1 MSNNTDN
8 KKEELKRLV
17 IDALTEEFKKASS
30 QEHEAVRAFSKG
42 LEEDQELELTI
53 LTGGLCNY
61 SYKLQFKNK
70 DGNNKNDDTAAL
82 FVKLTFGSPVAFPDT
97 PCSPERTKYEFKMM
111 DLFAKITPYP
121 ESAVTPYLCFDL
133 EESEENMTLLVT
145 EFSSR
150 LEEQAGSLFVDGGT
164 IDRAYADKI
173 ANSISTLHNTEVTE
187 PDFNEGMKE
196 FFINMTK
203 LARMIFGA
211 YLDEANEQP
220 DRASQRARAIGKD
233 ALDEIMDVYC
243 KKIMRTDCYIHG
255 DCQAFNILVE
265 GDLKAL
271 VNEDESSVGDVAFID
286 WEFSHVGPLGK
297 DIGFAQCFPMACLL
311 AHAINGDE
319 ASSKS
324 ILEFFDALW
333 ETYSAS
339 INLDGKDL
347 SLVDLYRQTIGFLG
361 VMLQTYSGVGIH
373 MDYLPLEEGNTEDLI
388 KVKESLGVLAL
399 ECYEI
404 GWLGRP
410 EGATLEELRTRFSD
424 AVQKE
429 MNHLTP
435 VAETEPRRPSARRSL
450 MLRTK
455 GRRVSD
461 AHSYFSIAT
470 DLGASV
476 ASGFET
482 NEFESISKTFASSEE
497 FKASSEEFKAL
508 KWGSDV
514 VDTKTTPA
522 MSRKARQSLA
532 LVDLARRSV
541 CEWDRMIVDF
551 DYDEDDDEEED
562 EE

>member
-1 MSNNTDN
+1 MSSNNDN
-8 KKEELKRLV
+8 KKEELKSLV
-17 IDALTEEFKKASS
+17 IDALTEEFKKPSS
-30 QEHEAVRAFSKG
+30 QEHETVRAFSKG

-61 SYKLQFKNK
+61 SYKLQFKTK
-70 DGNNKNDDTAAL
+70 DSNTKNDSAAL

-121 ESAVTPYLCFDL
+121 ESAVMPYLCFDL
-133 EESEENMTLLVT
+133 EGSEENMTLLVT

-150 LEEQAGSLFVDGGT
+150 LEEQAGNLFVDGGS
-164 IDRAYADKI
+164 IDRSYADKI
-173 ANSISTLHNTEVTE
+173 AKSISALHNTEVTE
-187 PDFNEGMKE
+187 PDFNKGMKE

-211 YLDEANEQP
+211 YLDEADEQP
-220 DRASQRARAIGKD
+220 DRASLRARAIGKES
-233 ALDEIMDVYC
+233 LDEMMEVYC
-243 KKIMRTDCYIHG
+243 KQLMRTDCYIHG

-265 GDLKAL
+265 GNLKAL
-271 VNEDESSVGDVAFID
+271 ANEYESSVGDVAVID

-324 ILEFFDALW
+324 ILEFFDTLW
-333 ETYSAS
+333 QTYSAS
-339 INLDGKDL
+339 INLENKDL

-361 VMLQTYSGVGIH
+361 VMLQTYSGMGIH
-373 MDYLPLEEGNTEDLI
+373 MDYLPLEEGNVEDLT

-404 GWLGRP
+404 GWLCRP
-410 EGATLEELRTRFSD
+410 GDATVEELRTRFSD
-424 AVQKE
+424 AIQKE
-429 MNHLTP
+429 MDHLAP
-435 VAETEPRRPSARRSL
+435 APMSETEPRRPSARRSSI
-450 MLRTK
+450 LRTT
-455 GRRVSD
+455 GCRVSD

-470 DLGASV
+470 DVGASV
-476 ASGFET
+476 ASEFET
-482 NEFESISKTFASSEE
+482 EEFESIAKAFASN
-497 FKASSEEFKAL
+497 EEFKAL
-508 KWGSDV
+508 NWGSDV
-514 VDTKTTPA
+514 VDNRTTPA

-532 LVDLARRSV
+532 IVDLARRSV
-541 CEWDRMIVDF
+541 SEWDRMIVDF
-551 DYDEDDDEEED
+551 DFDEEDDEEED